1 MQRVLILSY
10 FFPPCNLTA
19 AQRAYSWA
27 RYLNE
32 LGYFPVIITRRWDV
46 EIEKLQSLSEATSQ
60 QLLHEIHPGYEV
72 IYLPYKPNLRDRI
85 YSRHGDK
92 KYRLL
97 RKLLSLWEIIAQLI
111 TNRFIPF
118 RNIYDFAV
126 NYLKE
131 HPGTSAILVTGNP
144 FILFKFG
151 YRLHRKFGLPWI
163 ADYRDAW
170 TTSNIN
176 KINRSAASEMINRL
190 ERHYEKKWCRTTA
203 AVTSVSQPVL
213 TEIIQLLRINHSA
226 VIENGYFSDEIPNA
240 VYTNSHGPFTIT
252 YVGTVFPGQHLGFF
266 ASAFHRFVED
276 KNPDEVR
283 LQFLGAGYVE
293 SQLARIQS
301 VYCGLEPF
309 LQVTSRI
316 PRRDV
321 LQREMES
328 HVLLHFAWKD
338 FSGIIGSKLYE
349 YIGLGKPILICPT
362 DNDIVDR
369 MLAPYN
375 MACLCADSETAVHQL
390 NRLFELH
397 KKGRYHEQIP
407 DADFQKRYTRY
418 GQTQKLASLIDQV
431 TNSHGKT
438 S

>member
-27 RYLNE
+27 RYLKE

-46 EIEKLQSLSEATSQ
+46 EIEKLQSLAEATSQ
-60 QLLHEIHPGYEV
+60 QLLHEVHPRYEV
-72 IYLPYKPNLRDRI
+72 YYLPYKPNLRDRI
-85 YSRHGDK
+85 YSGYGNT

-97 RKLLSLWEIIAQLI
+97 RKLLSLWEIIAQLF

-126 NYLKE
+126 SYLNE
-131 HPGTSAILVTGNP
+131 HPDTSAILVTGNP

-151 YRLHRKFGLPWI
+151 YQLHKKLGLPWI

-176 KINRSAASEMINRL
+176 KVNRSPVSEMINRL
-190 ERHYEKKWCRTTA
+190 ERYYEKKWCRSA
-203 AVTSVSQPVL
+203 AAITSVSQTVL
-213 TEIIQLLRINHSA
+213 TEINQLLRVHPSV
-226 VIENGYFSDEIPNA
+226 VIENGYFSDEIPKA
-240 VYTNSHGPFTIT
+240 VSTNSQGPFIIT
-252 YVGTVFPGQHLGFF
+252 YVGTVFPGQQLEFF
-266 ASAFHRFVED
+266 ASAFRRFVED

-283 LQFLGAGYVE
+283 LQFLGAGYVD
-293 SQLARIQS
+293 SQLARIHS
-301 VYCGLEPF
+301 VYRGLEPY
-309 LQVTSRI
+309 LQVTARI
-316 PRRDV
+316 PRREV
-321 LQREMES
+321 LKREMES

-338 FSGIIGSKLYE
+338 FSGIIGSKIYE
-349 YIGLGKPILICPT
+349 YIGWGKPILICPT
-362 DNDIVDR
+362 DHDIVDR

-375 MACLCADSETAVHQL
+375 MACLCADADTAVQQL

-397 KKGRYHEQIP
+397 KKGRYDEQVP

-418 GQTQKLASLIDQV
+418 GQTQKLAALIDQV
-431 TNSHGKT
+431 TKKSC
-438 S
+438 